1 MSVAALLLAAVVIPL
16 VHGALVALLRQPP
29 GLRDVIHI
37 AGAATLAAVCA
48 SLVLHVGAGAGGVVV
63 LAQPLPGLDLAL
75 AADPLGV
82 AFAAV
87 MAGLGALCALY
98 TVGFVRMTRD
108 PAPARFMAFAAF
120 ALAAT
125 MGVALAENLFTFFV
139 FYEALCI
146 ATFPLLAHRSA
157 SAASGRAAAYYLVLM
172 LALAMGALL
181 PAIIWTSV
189 TAGDLSFA
197 RGGVLAGRIDALS
210 ANVVLALYVMG
221 IGMAALFPAHR
232 WITAASG
239 ASAPA
244 GALVFAVTAASVGGF
259 GVLRIAAHIF
269 GPALSEAHI
278 AADAVLALAVVTMLG
293 ASLAAFGRRNL
304 SQRLSY
310 LCVAQLA
317 AVTAGAMLGP
327 AENAQLAAGWFAAAL
342 QLLAYSTATA
352 TLCFAIGAIDAAH
365 GAPEIDDLAGL
376 GRRMPWVFAALSCG
390 ALSFAGAPPLAG
402 AVPKLWLM
410 IAAADHGALWAG
422 LAIAACSLLSF
433 AALTAPV
440 ARALF
445 APVAPEAHAAPDRA
459 PLLVIAP
466 TVAAG
471 ASTLMLLLWLNPIAR
486 FLVDLRGGA
495 P

>member
-1 MSVAALLLAAVVIPL
+1 MSLPMLLLAALLAPL
-16 VHGALVALLRQPP
+16 AHGALVALAARPP
-29 GLRDVIHI
+29 GLRDLVHI
-37 AGAATLAAVCA
+37 TGAATLAVICA
-48 SLVLHVGAGAGGVVV
+48 ALMARVGAGARGEVVI
-63 LAQPLPGLDLAL
+63 AEPLPGLELAL

-82 AFAAV
+82 AFAA
-87 MAGLGALCALY
+87 AAAALGALCALY
-98 TVGFVRMTRD
+98 TVGYVRMTRD

-125 MGVALAENLFTFFV
+125 VGVALAANLFTFFV

-146 ATFPLLAHRSA
+146 ATFPLMAHRG
-157 SAASGRAAAYYLVLM
+157 GRAASHRAAAGYLVLM

-189 TAGDLSFA
+189 AAGDLRFA
-197 RGGVLAGRIDALS
+197 DGGVLAGRIDAAS
-210 ANVVLALYVMG
+210 ANVLLALFVAG

-232 WITAASG
+232 WITAAAG
-239 ASAPA
+239 ASPPA
-244 GALVFAVTAASVGGF
+244 AALVFAVTAASAGGF
-259 GVLRIAAHIF
+259 GVLRVAAHVF
-269 GPALSEAHI
+269 GPALAQAQT
-278 AADAVLALAVVTMLG
+278 AATAILALATATLLG
-293 ASLAAFGRRNL
+293 ASLAAFARRNL
-304 SQRLSY
+304 SERLSY

-327 AENAQLAAGWFAAAL
+327 AGDADLAAGWFAAAL
-342 QLLAYSTATA
+342 QLVAYATATA

-365 GAPEIDDLAGL
+365 GAAEIDDLAGL
-376 GRRMPWVFAALSCG
+376 GRRMPWVFAALACG

-402 AVPKLWLM
+402 AFPKLWLM
-410 IAAADHGALWAG
+410 IAAADRGALWVG
-422 LAIAACSLLSF
+422 LAIAAGSLLSF

-440 ARALF
+440 VRALF

-459 PLLVIAP
+459 PILIIAP

-471 ASTLMLLLWLNPIAR
+471 ASTLLLLVWLNPIAR
-486 FLVDLRGGA
+486 FLGDLRGGA